1 MRDFID
7 ALIIVGVVFVAVGA
21 FFDILWR

>member
-7 ALIIVGVVFVAVGA
+7 ALLIIGIVFVAVGA